1 MGQQLL
7 VVALGAVGY
16 GRQEPAVLH
25 FFRRLGAASSTF
37 LTLSALQGV
46 SRSKYV
52 CPVPISGG
60 PEGGPSHPGKET
72 DSIRLESFM
81 VTLGINPSN

>member
-7 VVALGAVGY
+7 VV
-16 GRQEPAVLH
+16 VLE
-25 FFRRLGAASSTF
+25 RLSCIFSEGWELHPHF
-37 LTLSALQGV
+37 LTLSALQGF
-46 SRSKYV
+46 SRSRYV

-72 DSIRLESFM
+72 GSIRLETFM
-81 VTLGINPSN
+81 VTLGISPSN